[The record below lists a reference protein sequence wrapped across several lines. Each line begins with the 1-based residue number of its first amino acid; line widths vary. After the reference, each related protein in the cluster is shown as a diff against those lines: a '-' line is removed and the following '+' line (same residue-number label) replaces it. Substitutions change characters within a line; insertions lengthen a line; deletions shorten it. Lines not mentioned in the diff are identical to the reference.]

1 MNRIQKAGVP
11 TPALYLVDEA
21 ERKIYM
27 EYLGQDAMT
36 LKDFIR
42 EMNNDFTHPVFNE
55 IVQKLGENLAKMHMG
70 DNVHGD
76 LTTSNMMLRPPKP
89 LESLFSAD
97 VPKMSIE
104 QVCKNIGDLYFID
117 FGLSSVS
124 TKVEDKA
131 VDIYVLK
138 RAFISTHPGSEEIW
152 ERILEQYK
160 KIMVANQDKG
170 SKGLQIIAKFK
181 DVEQRGRKRECFG

>member
-1 MNRIQKAGVP
+1 MP
-11 TPALYLVDEA
+11 TPAVYLVDEA

-27 EYLGQDAMT
+27 EYLGQDAIT
-36 LKDFIR
+36 LKEFIR
-42 EMNNDFTHPVFNE
+42 QMDNNYNHPVFDK
-55 IVQKLGENLAKMHMG
+55 IVAKLGENLAKMHMN
-70 DNVHGD
+70 DNIHGD
-76 LTTSNMMLRPPKP
+76 LTTSNMMLRPPQP
-89 LESLFSAD
+89 LESLFSND
-97 VPKMSIE
+97 VQKMSID
-104 QVCKNIGDLYFID
+104 QICKDIGELYFID

-138 RAFISTHPGSEEIW
+138 RAFISTHPGSEQIW
-152 ERILEQYK
+152 ERILEKYR
-160 KIMVANQDKG
+160 KIMVEHQDKG